1 MRNYL
6 YKIKE
11 NAFFKGSVIAIIILS
26 AVLLGATSIERHITL
41 DRSMY
46 GSDQAASLEPDGLHR
61 MVRDI
66 RTVEKIL
73 GDGKKHIWDSEK
85 PAQKKL
91 REIFA

>member
-1 MRNYL
+1 
-6 YKIKE
+6 
-11 NAFFKGSVIAIIILS
+11 
-26 AVLLGATSIERHITL
+26 
-41 DRSMY
+41 MY

-73 GDGKKHIWDSEK
+73 GDGKKRIWDSEK

>member
-1 MRNYL
+1 M
-6 YKIKE
+6 
-11 NAFFKGSVIAIIILS
+11 
-26 AVLLGATSIERHITL
+26 LGASSIERHITL
-41 DRSMY
+41 NRTWY
-46 GSDQAASLEPDGLHR
+46 GHDQAASLEPDGLHR

-73 GDGKKHIWDSEK
+73 GDGKKRIWDSEK